1 MIYDKSVIGNH
12 PAKDG
17 YRLEFFVQSEDY
29 LNFQSGSGS
38 FDVTFPE
45 FSITGAAFEG
55 KELAQLPTGEG
66 LQLIEDFNILTE
78 TINLK
83 CFFSGDLDGQS
94 KLATRNI
101 KELAIFTGSSVFFDA
116 DFLNETNLISRS
128 LTQVDENTEFF
139 TFSVKKDDIQGRVEE
154 LIYYKVLPLDFL
166 TFGNVSEAVS
176 GIMFSGFQ
184 DTPIVNTPEYII
196 NRQNIRDIEL
206 SEAGIID
213 IFTGSNLIIEDGLV
227 LDVDID
233 FRIRT
238 NTEQITI
245 SGANGAVLTS
255 SSSNFPVVNN
265 HITIGTGNN
274 LAEFNISSLLD
285 VNGNRESFIVSEL

>member
-1 MIYDKSVIGNH
+1 MIYNETVIGQH
-12 PAKDG
+12 PARDG
-17 YRLEFFVQSEDY
+17 YRLEFFIESEDSS
-29 LNFQSGSGS
+29 NFQSGSGS

-45 FSITGAAFEG
+45 FAITGIEFEG
-55 KELAQLPTGEG
+55 KEQAQLPTGEG
-66 LQLIEDFNILTE
+66 LQLIEDFDILTE
-78 TINLK
+78 KINLR

-94 KLATRNI
+94 GLATRNI
-101 KELAIFTGSSVFFDA
+101 KELAIFTGQSLTFDA
-116 DFLNETNLISRS
+116 DFLNESNLVSKS
-128 LTQVDENTEFF
+128 LAQVDENAESFV
-139 TFSVKKDDIQGRVEE
+139 FSVTKDDINQRVEE
-154 LIYYKVLPLDFL
+154 NICYKVLPLDFL
-166 TFGNVSEAVS
+166 TFGNVSEGVS

-184 DTPIVNTPEYII
+184 DTPIINTSEYRI

-206 SEAGIID
+206 SEAGTID

-265 HITIGTGNN
+265 SITIATGNN

-285 VNGNRESFIVSEL
+285 VNGDRESFIVSES